1 MSKKANPT
9 LVGVFV
15 LVAVA
20 LTVATIITL
29 GNFKFKDNRIRCLA
43 YFTGSLYGLDIG
55 APVTFRGVV
64 IGRVS
69 QIQIKFDQQQNNY
82 IIPVSI
88 DIEQSPHQERNGGN
102 PPSPAQVRQKI
113 EELIAQGLRAQL
125 KMSSLLTSK
134 LYIDL
139 AIHPDSELRLYGKN
153 PGLIE
158 IPTLPSGLEQITQR
172 LESLPL
178 SDIINKAASA
188 LDGINRIINSAETRS
203 SLQALDSTL
212 SRLDTL
218 MASADSELPAL
229 AAELKKGLTN
239 VSGLAATATG
249 LLRTA
254 DRELPPMSRDL
265 QRLLANLNTTAVTL
279 TRTLG
284 NIEQLSAKDS
294 LFSYQVAGALDELK
308 KAATSIRQL
317 SEYLQQNPNALIFGQ
332 GKDRP

>member
-1 MSKKANPT
+1 LSKKANPT
-9 LVGVFV
+9 LIGTFV
-15 LVAVA
+15 LTAIA
-20 LTVATIITL
+20 LTVAAIITL
-29 GNFKFKDNRIRCLA
+29 ADFKFKDNRFRCLA
-43 YFTGSLYGLDIG
+43 FFTGSLYGLDIG
-55 APVTFRGVV
+55 APVTFRGVI

-69 QIQIKFDQQQNNY
+69 EIRINFDQKQNNY
-82 IIPVSI
+82 IIPVYV
-88 DIEQSPHQERNGGN
+88 DIEQTPDLEGHRSEG
-102 PPSPAQVRQKI
+102 RQPENI
-113 EELIAQGLRAQL
+113 RRMMEELINQGLRAQL
-125 KMSSLLTSK
+125 KITSLLTAK

-139 AIHPDSELRLYGKN
+139 AFHPDSEIRLYGKDT
-153 PGLIE
+153 GLIE

-178 SDIINKAASA
+178 SEIINKTASA
-188 LDGINRIINSAETRS
+188 LDGINRIINSPETRN

-212 SRLDTL
+212 TRLETL
-218 MASADSELPAL
+218 MVSADAELPAL

-239 VSGLAATATG
+239 VSALATTATG
-249 LLRTA
+249 LLKTA

-294 LFSYQVAGALDELK
+294 LFSFQVAGTLDELK

-317 SEYLQQNPNALIFGQ
+317 TEYLQQNPNALIFGQ